1 LVVVKRGDVI
11 VVAMQGH
18 YGKPRPA
25 LVIQSDLF
33 NGTHASVTVAPVTS
47 AIVDAPLFRL
57 TVDPSSSNGLRSV
70 SQVMVDKVTAIRRD
84 RIGKA
89 IGRLDDNTMIR
100 VNRAVAL
107 WFGLAT

>member
-1 LVVVKRGDVI
+1 MKRGDVV
-11 VVAMQGH
+11 VVAMQGD

-33 NGTHASVTVAPVTS
+33 NETHASVTVVPVTS
-47 AIVDAPLFRL
+47 TIVDAPLFRL
-57 TVDPSSSNGLRSV
+57 TIDPSSSNGLRSI
-70 SQVMVDKVTAIRRD
+70 SQIMVDKVTAVRRD

-107 WFGLAT
+107 WFGLAA

>member
-1 LVVVKRGDVI
+1 LDVVKRGDVV
-11 VVAMQGH
+11 VVAMQGD

-33 NGTHASVTVAPVTS
+33 NETHASVTVVPVTS
-47 AIVDAPLFRL
+47 TIVDAPLFRL
-57 TVDPSSSNGLRSV
+57 TIDPSSSNGLRSI
-70 SQVMVDKVTAIRRD
+70 SQIMVDKVTAVRRD

-107 WFGLAT
+107 WFGLAA